1 MEQQYSSFNALVEEK
16 DYLIKSCIKRL
27 NIYLDVEDFYQ
38 IGLIAL
44 YKAYITYDE
53 RKDHQK
59 NFDVYAYYIILNYMK
74 NKLTRQKATKR
85 EVTYS
90 DEQWKKIQEP
100 ENLEA
105 VVTNKLFFEAF
116 MKRLSEEDQKIF
128 QLKRLGFG
136 NAEIA
141 GILGIKFERVKY
153 RLKCIYQLIREKL
166 DFPSYVNGQEK

>member
-27 NIYLDVEDFYQ
+27 NIYRDVEDFYQ

-59 NFDVYAYYIILNYMK
+59 NFDVYGYYIILNYMK
-74 NKLTRQKATKR
+74 NELTRQKATKR

-90 DEQWKKIQEP
+90 DEQWKKNSRTGKSRSRRHQ
-100 ENLEA
+100 
-105 VVTNKLFFEAF
+105 
-116 MKRLSEEDQKIF
+116 
-128 QLKRLGFG
+128 
-136 NAEIA
+136 
-141 GILGIKFERVKY
+141 
-153 RLKCIYQLIREKL
+153 
-166 DFPSYVNGQEK
+166 